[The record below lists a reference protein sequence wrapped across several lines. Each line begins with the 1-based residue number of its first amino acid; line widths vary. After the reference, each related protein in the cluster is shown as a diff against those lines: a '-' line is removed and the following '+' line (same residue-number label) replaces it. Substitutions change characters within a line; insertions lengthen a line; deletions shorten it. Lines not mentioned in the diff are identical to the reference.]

1 MSSMSSAIP
10 SAELEASLA
19 SLKISTSTG
28 PSPSHSPAP
37 QDITKAAAKKAAT
50 KKADVADSWEDAAS
64 DSDGSGTETE
74 PDSVT
79 SPINAL
85 HKHASEG
92 PLAPPPTPA
101 SPQFDSVYGGI
112 DARFAGAG
120 GAQPASAAPGAGGGP
135 ARRPEK
141 TTSVAARMIAAGI
154 GSRAPKRT
162 EEEREYDRVM
172 REKERKRRDKE
183 REEASLAKQKE
194 EEAKKAVWDD

>member
-1 MSSMSSAIP
+1 MSSAIP

-37 QDITKAAAKKAAT
+37 QDITKDAAKKAAT

-120 GAQPASAAPGAGGGP
+120 GGQPASAAPGAGGP

>member
-1 MSSMSSAIP
+1 MSSAIP

-19 SLKISTSTG
+19 SLKISTPTG

-50 KKADVADSWEDAAS
+50 KNADVADSWEDAAS

-120 GAQPASAAPGAGGGP
+120 GAQAAGAAAGAGGP

>member
-1 MSSMSSAIP
+1 MSSAIP
-10 SAELEASLA
+10 SAELEATLKD
-19 SLKISTSTG
+19 LKISTSTG
-28 PSPSHSPAP
+28 TSPSHSPAP
-37 QDITKAAAKKAAT
+37 GAKPS
-50 KKADVADSWEDAAS
+50 KKTSNKKDVVDSWEDAAS

-74 PDSVT
+74 PDSTT
-79 SPINAL
+79 SPINTL
-85 HKHASEG
+85 QKHASEG

-101 SPQFDSVYGGI
+101 SPQFDGPYGSI
-112 DARFAGAG
+112 DARFANATAGAG
-120 GAQPASAAPGAGGGP
+120 AGAAGAGAGSGP

-183 REEASLAKQKE
+183 REEAAAAKQKE